1 MAAGPW
7 PAWQP
12 PPPKTSEPPPPQHE
26 LRRALQKK
34 LATKLSLVTA
44 QEYQQLRQLKSERGD
59 ELLFPEL
66 AGDAL
71 LPTCTVA
78 CAGGRAARAGAG
90 GVSWDV
96 RPSVC
101 ENTRMLLLEECRREL
116 TEFSGQVHVHTV
128 RERRQ
133 AEAWEPPPAEPPPG
147 TPGLGSPEAIN
158 LNGDG
163 GEAPLEAPLSKRPRR
178 ACRSGGG
185 AKVTVSANGVDSIGH
200 LKLLCYE
207 KLHDCAPSQ
216 MCLYFE
222 GRELLDAEQP
232 LQDLGVLDGSTL
244 QLYVDREVA
253 PTDTAALEKLGTKG
267 GKEAV
272 VEASFVGSALL
283 GGSCCAGSVQSDPM
297 VIDSPA

>member
-1 MAAGPW
+1 M
-7 PAWQP
+7 
-12 PPPKTSEPPPPQHE
+12 
-26 LRRALQKK
+26 
-34 LATKLSLVTA
+34 
-44 QEYQQLRQLKSERGD
+44 
-59 ELLFPEL
+59 
-66 AGDAL
+66 
-71 LPTCTVA
+71 
-78 CAGGRAARAGAG
+78 
-90 GVSWDV
+90 
-96 RPSVC
+96 PS
-101 ENTRMLLLEECRREL
+101 
-116 TEFSGQVHVHTV
+116 Q
-128 RERRQ
+128 ERRRRRR
-133 AEAWEPPPAEPPPG
+133 WSCHP
-147 TPGLGSPEAIN
+147 LGSPEAIN

-222 GRELLDAEQP
+222 GRELLDEQP